1 MQLKIYKILNSLL
14 GLMLV
19 LIAGLCALYYFW
31 LRVAFPDL
39 RGVFFGAI
47 VVVCIL
53 LFGFFKW
60 MENTWDKRVI
70 TRMAKEGHIA
80 LANLRGGEHVM
91 NLRDSSF
98 VTYRLFSFDAE
109 IITPEGQKF
118 EKTIYEKMNRL
129 GLPISVDAIEK
140 NLNDIAGVRV
150 ICSFV
155 DDIYKLAD
163 MLAVQDDVYVVRTKD
178 YIKNPKESG
187 YRSLHMIVEVP
198 IFLSNEKRYMRVE
211 VQLRTIAMDFWA
223 SLEHKLRYKKDIPA
237 ETADAIARQLQDCAE
252 VVART
257 DKQMYDIRKQIEA
270 SGIQAGVE

>member
-70 TRMAKEGHIA
+70 TRMAKEGYIA

-118 EKTIYEKMNRL
+118 EKTIYEKMNRDFTAVPKGSVYVTYDESKPSQIFIIPNQL
-129 GLPISVDAIEK
+129 ISSLPQLMHPVAAIEK
-140 NLNDIAGVRV
+140 MPGIDIKYLDAYYHKG
-150 ICSFV
+150 
-155 DDIYKLAD
+155 
-163 MLAVQDDVYVVRTKD
+163 M
-178 YIKNPKESG
+178 
-187 YRSLHMIVEVP
+187 M
-198 IFLSNEKRYMRVE
+198 
-211 VQLRTIAMDFWA
+211 LRTMRQ
-223 SLEHKLRYKKDIPA
+223 SVKEQSQKMKEMKK
-237 ETADAIARQLQDCAE
+237 
-252 VVART
+252 
-257 DKQMYDIRKQIEA
+257 K
-270 SGIQAGVE
+270 